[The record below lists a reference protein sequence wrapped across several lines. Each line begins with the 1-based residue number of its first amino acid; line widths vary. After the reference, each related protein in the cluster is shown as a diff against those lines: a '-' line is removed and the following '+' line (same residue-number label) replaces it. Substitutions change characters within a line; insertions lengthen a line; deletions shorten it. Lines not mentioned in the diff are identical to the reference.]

1 MRSIIQLHL
10 QYRLW
15 ISDLNADINTLR
27 IFDDYLIELKAKGLK
42 EDLSKT
48 LENYNKQFINLRTE
62 LDEIRHE
69 MHLTKMKLGA
79 ITKTSELENNIEEAI
94 NFKADKEKYKAFRKK
109 FSALKKEFKKMK
121 VED

>member
-42 EDLSKT
+42 EDVSKK
-48 LENYNKQFINLRTE
+48 LDNYNKQFINLRTE
-62 LDEIRHE
+62 LDELRHE

-79 ITKTSELENNIEEAI
+79 ITKTNELENNIEEAI